1 MGFFYQ
7 EDNMATF
14 RKRGNK
20 WSYRIDIG
28 IDPFTK
34 KRRQIPVS
42 GFDSFDEA
50 RAAATK
56 HQYELDNGT
65 HVQEKDISFSDLVDS
80 WLEYYESSVKISTV
94 RVRKHESNHLKAE
107 FKLIKAREI
116 TKKIYQDALISL
128 NKKLSESTMSG
139 IHTTGRMIFKYAL
152 EFDFIKLNPTQ
163 YAKVPKKRKT
173 VEQLESET
181 EVPKYLEKEELA
193 VFLQCAKDHGLDGD
207 YAIFLLLAYT
217 GMRAGELCALK
228 WTDLKED
235 TISITKTYYNP
246 TNDIQSYTLL
256 TPKTLTSKRKI
267 ELSSTVLNELKAH
280 KENQNEWKML
290 NRKIYHKKD
299 FILEVGERYP
309 GYPLYIK
316 KIESRMRRLLKLAEL
331 DENLT
336 PHSLRHTHTSLLAE
350 AGVGLQEIMERLGHK
365 DDDTTKSV
373 YMHVTKTMKKEAS
386 HKFDQLMKN
395 L

>member
-1 MGFFYQ
+1 
-7 EDNMATF
+7 MATF

-28 IDPFTK
+28 VDPFTK
-34 KRRQIPVS
+34 KRRQVQVS
-42 GFDSFDEA
+42 GFDSKEEA
-50 RAAATK
+50 KAAATK

-94 RVRKHESNHLKAE
+94 RVRKHESNHLKEE
-107 FKLIKAREI
+107 FKLIRAREI
-116 TKKIYQDALISL
+116 SKKMYQDALLSL
-128 NKKLSESTMSG
+128 SKKLSESTLSG
-139 IHTTGRMIFKYAL
+139 VHTTGRMIFKYGI
-152 EFDFIKLNPTQ
+152 EFDFIKQNPTQ

-173 VEQLESET
+173 VEQLEAET

-193 VFLQCAKDHGLDGD
+193 VFLDYAKKHGLDGD

-217 GMRAGELCALK
+217 GIRAGELCALK

-246 TNDIQSYTLL
+246 TNDIKNYTLL
-256 TPKTLTSKRKI
+256 TPKTITSKRKI
-267 ELSSTVLNELKAH
+267 ELSSTVLNELKTH
-280 KENQNEWKML
+280 KDNQNEWKML
-290 NRKIYHKKD
+290 HRKTYHKKD
-299 FILEVGERYP
+299 FIFEVGERYP

-316 KIESRMRRLLKLAEL
+316 RIESRMRRLLKLAEL
-331 DENLT
+331 DEKLT